1 MSPKELL
8 AECMLNRL
16 PTTAR
21 ALHDHRANL
30 TNPPYSIDAYLE
42 ALQRADLVAET
53 IHTTKLG
60 AALLVKPP

>member
-1 MSPKELL
+1 V
-8 AECMLNRL
+8 LNRL

-21 ALHDHRANL
+21 ALQDHRANL

-42 ALQRADLVAET
+42 ALHRADLVAET

>member
-8 AECMLNRL
+8 AECVQNRL

-21 ALHDHRANL
+21 ALQDHRANL

-42 ALQRADLVAET
+42 ALHRADLVAET
-53 IHTTKLG
+53 IGADKLR